1 MHQLDCSLWLTPVWH
16 DDPPRIKL
24 GINDN
29 LEEVSLIE
37 TSEFKFIQNLNSGN
51 HILTIEFLNK
61 TDDDSQ
67 LDSGRD
73 KAVII
78 DKIAFFG
85 ISDPKFVW
93 NGNYKPLYPEPWASQ
108 QLTLPSEILQ
118 SHNYLGWNGVWKLE
132 FQMPIFTW
140 MHQVQDLGWI
150 YQ

>member
-1 MHQLDCSLWLTPVWH
+1 MHQLECSLWLQPVWH
-16 DDPPRIKL
+16 NDPPRIKL

-29 LEEVSLIE
+29 LEEVSLTIP
-37 TSEFKFIQNLNSGN
+37 TEFKFIQRLDSGV
-51 HILTIEFLNK
+51 HSLTIEFLNK
-61 TDDDSQ
+61 TDADSQ
-67 LDSGRD
+67 LDLGLD

-78 DKIAFFG
+78 DRIAFFG

-93 NGNYKPLYPEPWASQ
+93 KGNYKPLYPEPWASQ
-108 QLTLPSEILQ
+108 QSTSLPVVLQ
-118 SHNYLGWNGVWKLE
+118 SQNYLGWNGVWKLE

>member
-1 MHQLDCSLWLTPVWH
+1 MHQLDCSLWLQPVWH

-29 LEEVSLIE
+29 LEEVSL
-37 TSEFKFIQNLNSGN
+37 THTTEFKFIHNLDSGN

-61 TDDDSQ
+61 TDSDSQ
-67 LDSGRD
+67 LDSGLD

-93 NGNYKPLYPEPWASQ
+93 KGDYKPLYPEPWASQ
-108 QLTLPSEILQ
+108 QSIPPPEISH
-118 SHNYLGWNGVWKLE
+118 SHNYLGWNGVWKLQ